1 MNQLEKDIFNELIK
15 DREESSRAIKK
26 KSMRGV
32 EESVVQKYSEKAH
45 FIYELLQNADDCNAT
60 EVHFELHRDGLR
72 FWHNGSVHFSI
83 ISPSLENDDTYD
95 GPNGHINAIV
105 AIGNSAKG
113 GTQEYKIGKFGV
125 GFKAVFQYTSTPYIY
140 DDNFYFYIKDL
151 IVPVML
157 DFDDGKRKQG
167 ETLFYFPFNKDG
179 MSAEQAY
186 NEISEKL
193 QNLQFPLLFL
203 NHLKNLYWSV
213 EGLNGEYNQKE
224 ETLDGFD
231 AEVRKVKQLF
241 TSSVPGKSRIEK
253 LILFSRVEETKSL
266 KYSVGFMLND
276 EEDSIIPMLV
286 PVMCYFPTAKSS
298 GLNFIVHAP
307 FQLIDNRE
315 GLNDN
320 TWNKGLIKK
329 LAELAAESLLPLCS
343 LHLVHDNIFD
353 IVPYRSNSAFSF
365 EHDFYVEFEKVM
377 KSQPVIPCQDGE
389 YVTAGHAYWPS
400 SKTVTEF
407 LPQEQLR
414 ALVKDKEARWVFV
427 KNNYK
432 TMAPANRDLAAYL
445 DRIIKDEKTELLYI
459 DNTYKLVG
467 RDRKHRL
474 DESAIFTMFDSF
486 FIEAQPLSW
495 LHLLYKYL
503 LEVESSRKEVKTKPI
518 FLNTNKKA
526 VAAFKY
532 DRSSKS
538 YERTLFI
545 DTVEGSNLPTL
556 LPELLENETTRE
568 FIKEFGIGKPNLRDE
583 IYNDILP
590 MYVGN
595 QEIDT
600 SSHFRKFYEYYKIC
614 PKENMGSFLDMIRD
628 KEFINS
634 YDCRIE
640 SPSEE
645 DVFRNKPI
653 EVYFGSEGL
662 KEYFSGSSETV
673 WFLDEESFEDL
684 YNEFGKENVQEF
696 MEKLGVRRYL
706 RKMERRYIDVGC
718 DSSYLYWLEWHKNIT
733 VRSKNIIDYY
743 FPLFEDNLD
752 NLTKVKSLE
761 IWKAVL
767 YEIENVQNV
776 SELLQG
782 RHVFAYKTDKFDSY
796 LLWMIKNKA
805 WLFDKEGRVC
815 KPADILLSDLDG
827 QYDLISKSAKLLC
840 GLLPF
845 NVRKASIDEAL
856 TKARTILDEDA
867 IVKLLEEAT
876 RAAEKNGEEGDNAQI
891 DNSYDIKRQELQEAE
906 EGDEPNENNEGGNED
921 SGLSMELDP
930 KKIEEEIRK
939 RLEEDAKKKQD
950 RKSLVDSIN
959 NSKKYSH
966 DWFWNYIKLMATYS
980 EKLSQDNK
988 ASLSFASITPEKNN
1002 KRFFIL
1008 DGSGRYIPEGITE
1021 AEGVSIQLMYS
1032 DGSAS
1037 DIIDVEGVSRI
1048 GQKIQI
1054 LTKNEVSDLVIGKMS
1069 SVTRIDFNYTP
1080 VVNLLNRLQVAFA
1093 NPYFV
1098 DKWDD
1103 IKEALPSIRY
1113 IYGPPGTGKTWTI
1126 GKKIETITEGNKA
1139 HILVLTPTNTAADE
1153 VCKKLRDGERKVN
1166 AVRLSKATNIELQEM
1181 GGVYFDSLSMT
1192 ELEQI
1197 PVVASTIHRLPY
1209 FELQGDEDNDNCKL
1223 FQYPWDYV
1231 VFDES
1236 SMIGLHYIVF
1246 AIMAIYKVNKRA
1258 RFIVAGDP
1266 MQIPPIVEITD
1277 DEIENFSIQDENIY
1291 KMMGVSSFENTASQ
1305 IRSKDEVE
1313 NLNMQRRSVPSIGQ
1327 LYSDLS
1333 YSSLLK
1339 HFRPEK
1345 PEKEL
1350 PMAFQSIMKT
1360 AVTFIDMPLV
1370 KTVDAYRIFKL
1381 HGSSYHF
1388 YSAIMVMEMLKR
1400 FDAENSKG
1408 QNQEWS
1414 IGLISPYKAQ
1424 AILMDKLVS
1433 SYGFS
1438 SKLRV
1443 VSDTVHGFQGGECD
1457 IVFFVCNPN
1466 SYALGNM
1473 NGKMRER
1480 CLMFKQYI
1488 YNVAISRARDY
1499 LVVIHPFSWERNN
1512 LYINR
1517 ITNSYR
1523 LINGRCEFIPFRE
1536 LELKL
1541 FGVMDYIKNNSYV
1554 TSHDAVNVY
1563 NTILGK
1569 KYILKYGVD
1578 SLDVQVIAAKAE
1590 EMPQFGR
1597 ICNSPTVSI
1606 RI

>member
-1 MNQLEKDIFNELIK
+1 MNQQEKDIFNELIK

-26 KSMRGV
+26 RSMRGV

-60 EVHFELHRDGLR
+60 EVHFELTHEGLR

-83 ISPSLENDDTYD
+83 ISPTLENDENYT
-95 GPNGHINAIV
+95 GPNGHVNAIL
-105 AIGNSAKG
+105 AIGNSAKEG
-113 GTQEYKIGKFGV
+113 ETEFKIGKFGV
-125 GFKAVFQYTSTPYIY
+125 GFKAVFQYTATPHIY
-140 DDNFYFYIKDL
+140 DDNFSFYIKDL
-151 IVPVML
+151 IVPVIL
-157 DFDDGKRKQG
+157 DLDDGKRKRG
-167 ETLFYFPFNKDG
+167 ETLFWFPFNRQD
-179 MSAEQAY
+179 MAPTRAY
-186 NEISEKL
+186 LEISEKL
-193 QNLQFPLLFL
+193 QELDFPLLFL
-203 NHLKNLYWSV
+203 NHLEKLSWSIDKK
-213 EGLNGEYNQKE
+213 EGYYFQREDSLEREGMEVKKVTQEFVSTDFPDGELQKIMLFSRKE
-224 ETLDGFD
+224 ETTG
-231 AEVRKVKQLF
+231 
-241 TSSVPGKSRIEK
+241 
-253 LILFSRVEETKSL
+253 L
-266 KYSVGFMLND
+266 KYCVGFGLNN
-276 EEDSIIPMLV
+276 EEDSLIPLRK
-286 PVMCYFPTAKSS
+286 PVFCYFPTAKYTD
-298 GLNFIVHAP
+298 LRFIIHAP
-307 FQLIDNRE
+307 FKLIDNRE
-315 GLNDN
+315 GLKDN
-320 TWNKGLIKK
+320 MWNRELVYS
-329 LAELAAESLLPLCS
+329 LANLAADSMPLLCD
-343 LHLVHDNIFD
+343 LHYVHDDIFD
-353 IVPYRSNSAFSF
+353 IIPYDAVPNDFITPFYDSMWDAF
-365 EHDFYVEFEKVM
+365 
-377 KSQPVIPCQDGE
+377 KSGQIIPTQDGE
-389 YVTAGHAYWPS
+389 YVSAEHAYWPS
-400 SKTVTEF
+400 SASIPEL
-407 LPQEQLR
+407 LPDEQLKLLLNDEQ
-414 ALVKDKEARWVFV
+414 AKWVFV
-427 KNNYK
+427 KLNYK
-432 TMAPANRDLAAYL
+432 QLEQANKRLSKYL
-445 DRIIKDEKTELLYI
+445 YSIIKDEGGK
-459 DNTYKLVG
+459 
-467 RDRKHRL
+467 RHRI
-474 DESAIFTMFDSF
+474 DESAVFARFTPE
-486 FIEAQPLSW
+486 FIEAQPIDW
-495 LHLLYKYL
+495 LHSLYHYL
-503 LEVESSRKEVKTKPI
+503 LKNENYRKDVRYRPI
-518 FLNTNKKA
+518 FLDRNKKA
-526 VAAFKY
+526 VAAYVY
-532 DRSSKS
+532 DSSSRKAEKNL
-538 YERTLFI
+538 YI
-545 DTVEGSNLPTL
+545 DTIEGSSFRSL
-556 LPELLENETTRE
+556 LPELLQNETTAE
-568 FIKEFGIGKPNLRDE
+568 FVKEFGIDKPDLRDE
-583 IYNDILP
+583 IYHDILP
-590 MYVGN
+590 QY
-595 QEIDT
+595 ELDDEAIDT
-600 SSHFRKFYEYYKIC
+600 EPHFRKFYEYYKNC
-614 PKENMGSFLDMIRD
+614 PKEDLDSFLDLIRD
-628 KEFINS
+628 KDYINA

-640 SPSEE
+640 SPTDE
-645 DVFRNKPI
+645 DVYRRSPI

-662 KEYFSGSSETV
+662 KKYFSLSRKTI
-673 WFLDEESFEDL
+673 WFLNDEWYADL
-684 YNEFGKENVQEF
+684 YEEFGKDNIQDF
-696 MEKLGVRRYL
+696 MEKLGVRRHV
-706 RKMERRYIDVGC
+706 RKMERPYVAG
-718 DSSYLYWLEWHKNIT
+718 DSSYLWRLEWHDNIT
-733 VRSKNIIDYY
+733 VRSHNIIDYY
-743 FPLFEDNLD
+743 FPLFEENL
-752 NLTKVKSLE
+752 NAISKAKSKE
-761 IWKAVL
+761 IWEAVL
-767 YEIENVQNV
+767 FEIENDQDFPN
-776 SELLQG
+776 SLRG
-782 RHVFAYKTDKFDSY
+782 RHELAYRTDYFDSC
-796 LLWMIKNKA
+796 LLWMIQNKA
-805 WLFDKEGRVC
+805 WLFSKDGRVC
-815 KPADILLSDLDG
+815 KPADLLLSELDG
-827 QYDLISKSAKLLC
+827 QYDVFSKSGKLLC

-845 NVRKASIDEAL
+845 KAKKDSLNEAL

-876 RAAEKNGEEGDNAQI
+876 RAAEKKGEEEDNAQI
-891 DNSYDIKRQELQEAE
+891 DNAYDIKRQELQEAE
-906 EGDEPNENNEGGNED
+906 EGDVPNENNEGGNED

-1209 FELQGDEDNDNCKL
+1209 FELQGDEENDNCKL

-1350 PMAFQSIMKT
+1350 PMSFQSIMKT

-1473 NGKMRER
+1473 NGKLRER

-1499 LVVIHPFSWERNN
+1499 LVVIHPFSCERNN

-1517 ITNSYR
+1517 ITISYR

-1563 NTILGK
+1563 NTSLGK
-1569 KYILKYGVD
+1569 KYILKYGSD
-1578 SLDVQVIAAKAE
+1578 ALDVQVMGAKLKE
-1590 EMPQFGR
+1590 IP
-1597 ICNSPTVSI
+1597 
-1606 RI
+1606 

>member
-1 MNQLEKDIFNELIK
+1 MNQQEKDIFNELIK

-72 FWHNGSVHFSI
+72 FWHNGSELFSI
-83 ISPSLENDDTYD
+83 ISPKVENDENYN

-105 AIGNSAKG
+105 AIGNSPKG
-113 GTQEYKIGKFGV
+113 NSVEYKIGKFGV
-125 GFKAVFQYTSTPYIY
+125 GFKAVFQYTATPYIY
-140 DDNFYFYIKDL
+140 DDNFSFYIKDL
-151 IVPVML
+151 IVPVLL
-157 DFDDGKRKQG
+157 DTDDARRNKG
-167 ETLFYFPFNKDG
+167 ETLFWFPFNRND
-179 MSAEQAY
+179 MAPSRAY
-186 NEISEKL
+186 LEISEKL
-193 QNLQFPLLFL
+193 QELDFPLLFL
-203 NHLKNLYWSV
+203 NHLEKLCWSV
-213 EGLNGEYNQKE
+213 DGKEGYYFQREEAIEQEGMEVIKVTQELVTTDFPTGVFQKIMLFSRKE
-224 ETLDGFD
+224 ETTG
-231 AEVRKVKQLF
+231 
-241 TSSVPGKSRIEK
+241 
-253 LILFSRVEETKSL
+253 L
-266 KYSVGFMLND
+266 KYSVGFGLN
-276 EEDSIIPMLV
+276 EAENSLV
-286 PVMCYFPTAKSS
+286 PLRKPVFCYFPTAKQTD
-298 GLNFIVHAP
+298 LRFIIHAP
-307 FQLIDNRE
+307 FKLIDNRE
-315 GLNDN
+315 GLKDN
-320 TWNKGLIKK
+320 QWNRELVYS
-329 LAELAAESLLPLCS
+329 LAMLAADSLPVLCKF
-343 LHLVHDNIFD
+343 HYVHDDIFD
-353 IVPYRSNSAFSF
+353 IIPYDVEPNTFITPFYDSLWDAFR
-365 EHDFYVEFEKVM
+365 YGAI
-377 KSQPVIPCQDGE
+377 IPTQDGE
-389 YVTAGHAYWPS
+389 YVSAEHAYWPS
-400 SKTVTEF
+400 SASIPELIPEK
-407 LPQEQLR
+407 QLR
-414 ALVKDKEARWVFV
+414 LLVSDEQAKWVFV
-427 KNNYK
+427 KLNYK
-432 TMAPANRDLAAYL
+432 QLEQANKRLSRYL
-445 DRIIKDEKTELLYI
+445 DSIIKDEGGK
-459 DNTYKLVG
+459 
-467 RDRKHRL
+467 RHRL
-474 DESAIFTMFDSF
+474 DESAVFARLSPS
-486 FIEAQPLSW
+486 FIEAQPIEW
-495 LHLLYKYL
+495 LHSLYQFLLKNENY
-503 LEVESSRKEVKTKPI
+503 RKEVRYRPI
-518 FLNTNKKA
+518 FLDKNRKA
-526 VAAFKY
+526 VAAYEY
-532 DRSSKS
+532 DKSSKRP
-538 YERTLFI
+538 ERILYI
-545 DTVEGSNLPTL
+545 DTIEGSGFCTL
-556 LPELLENETTRE
+556 LPELLQNETTKQ
-568 FIKEFGIGKPNLRDE
+568 FVKEFGIDKPDLRDE
-583 IYNDILP
+583 IYHDILP
-590 MYVGN
+590 QYEDDDA
-595 QEIDT
+595 EIDT
-600 SSHFRKFYEYYKIC
+600 EPHFRKFYEYYNKC
-614 PKENMGSFLDMIRD
+614 NKEDLDSFLDMIRE
-628 KEFINS
+628 KSYINA

-640 SPSEE
+640 SLTDE
-645 DVFRNKPI
+645 DVYRRMPI

-662 KEYFSGSSETV
+662 KEYFSGSRDEV
-673 WFLDEESFEDL
+673 WFLHEESFEDL
-684 YNEFGKENVQEF
+684 YDEFGKDNIREF
-696 MEKLGVRRYL
+696 LEKLGVRHYL
-706 RKMERRYIDVGC
+706 RKMERHYIAG
-718 DSSYLYWLEWHKNIT
+718 DSTYKNMLEWHYNIT
-733 VRSKNIIDYY
+733 VRSKNIKDYY
-743 FPLFEDNLD
+743 FPLFEDNL
-752 NLTKVKSLE
+752 NTMTIAKSLE
-761 IWKAVL
+761 VWKAVL
-767 YEIENVQNV
+767 YEIENDQHFPR
-776 SELLQG
+776 SLQG
-782 RHVFAYKTDKFDSY
+782 IHEFANRIDRFDSY
-796 LLWMIKNKA
+796 LLWMIQKKT
-805 WLFDKEGRVC
+805 WLYSKDGRVC
-815 KPADILLSDLDG
+815 KPEGILLSELNE
-827 QYDLISKSAKLLC
+827 QYDVYSKSAKLLC

-845 NVRKASIDEAL
+845 KAKKDSLNEAL
-856 TKARTILDEDA
+856 IKARTILDEDA
-867 IVKLLEEAT
+867 IVKLLEDAT
-876 RAAEKNGEEGDNAQI
+876 RAAEKKGEEEDNAQI
-891 DNSYDIKRQELQEAE
+891 DNAYDIKRQELQEAE
-906 EGDEPNENNEGGNED
+906 KGNEPNENNEGGNED

-1197 PVVASTIHRLPY
+1197 PVVASTIHRLSY

-1246 AIMAIYKVNKRA
+1246 AIMAIYKANKRA

-1350 PMAFQSIMKT
+1350 PMSFQSIMKT

-1466 SYALGNM
+1466 SYALGNT

-1523 LINGRCEFIPFRE
+1523 LINGRCDFIPFRE

-1541 FGVMDYIKNNSYV
+1541 FGVRDYIKDNSYV
-1554 TSHDAVNVY
+1554 TSHDSVNVY
-1563 NTILGK
+1563 NTTLGK
-1569 KYILKYGVD
+1569 KYILKYGTD
-1578 SLDVQVIAAKAE
+1578 SLDVQVMGAKSKE
-1590 EMPQFGR
+1590 IP
-1597 ICNSPTVSI
+1597 
-1606 RI
+1606 